1 MKRCQ
6 LLLILFLGCASIPL
20 AQVTPGQTT
29 PGQATSGQ
37 TIKGN
42 IVDDQ
47 SRALSAAS
55 VMLKKKTDS
64 AVVKIAVSDKD
75 GNFLFENINPGNY
88 FLNISFVGYAQHF
101 SDPFEVSSTA
111 NKTLTPIK
119 LSKNTGDL
127 KAVEVVV
134 KKPIVEIKADKTVLN
149 VEGSINAVG
158 QDALEL
164 LRKSPGVMVDKD
176 DNLSLSG
183 KNGVQVY
190 IDGRPTPLSGADLA
204 AYLKTLQSSS
214 IEAIEIITSPSAKY
228 DAAGNAGII
237 NIRLK
242 KNKAYGTNGSVNAG
256 FNQGIYPK
264 YLGGLSLNHRNKYIN
279 FYGNYNYNHSKNESW
294 MKIYRLQADT
304 LFDGSSTGQFR
315 NNSHNFKAGVDY
327 SINSRNTIGVMFNG
341 NYADIRFNNN
351 SRTPISYVPTGEVVK
366 ILVAQNSSEGYRN
379 SSNFNLN
386 YRYADTTGKELN
398 VDADYG
404 MYRFMTDQLQPN
416 VYVDPV
422 TGSVVSS
429 RVYNMLSPSDI
440 NIYTLKADYQQNLHK
455 GKLGLGGKVSY
466 VNSLNDFQRFDV
478 LSSAKKL
485 DTLRSNAFEYKE
497 NINAVYLNY
506 DRAFKGFMIQL
517 GLRVENSNI
526 EGYSSGFRQDGT
538 GYMKYDSTFNRHYT
552 DFFPSAGITF
562 NKKPTSQFGIR
573 YSRRIDRPAYQ
584 DLNPFE
590 FKIDEY
596 TFQKGNTT
604 LRPQYT
610 NSISITHAYKYKLN
624 TVLTYS
630 HVKDVFTSLIDTAEK
645 SKAFIS
651 KSNLATQD
659 IVSLNVSYPLQIKWF
674 SAFINLNSYYTKYQA
689 DFGPGR
695 TIDLDVFAMSA
706 YLQNSF
712 NLGKGWKG
720 ELTGYYNSPSIW
732 QGTFKSKEMYGVDAG
747 ILKTLLKGKAT
758 AKVSVSDI
766 FKTMQWGGVSEFTG
780 QYISTRGGWESRQLK
795 LNFTYRFGNNQV
807 KAERQRKTGTEDEN
821 KRAGTQSSTGV
832 NN

>member
-1 MKRCQ
+1 MKRYQ
-6 LLLILFLGCASIPL
+6 LMLIVFLFCVSA
-20 AQVTPGQTT
+20 AFTQVN
-29 PGQATSGQ
+29 SGQ
-37 TIKGN
+37 TSNAQSAAALLIKGK
-42 IVDDQ
+42 ILDDQ
-47 SRALSAAS
+47 SRPLTGAS
-55 VMLKKKTDS
+55 VMLKKKRDS
-64 AVVKIAVSDKD
+64 SVVKIAVSDKD
-75 GNFLFENINPGNY
+75 GNFAFESINPGSY
-88 FLNISFVGYAQHF
+88 FVHISFVSYAHHLSQ
-101 SDPFEVSSTA
+101 PFELSATSQTVLPS
-111 NKTLTPIK
+111 IK

-134 KKPIVEIKADKTVLN
+134 KKPIVEIRADKTVLN

-190 IDGRPTPLSGADLA
+190 VDGRPTPLSGTDLA

-242 KNKAYGTNGSVNAG
+242 KNKAYGTNGSINAG

-294 MKIYRLQADT
+294 MTIYRIQLDT
-304 LFDGSSTGQFR
+304 LFDGHTTNQFR
-315 NNSHNFKAGVDY
+315 NQSHNFKAGVDY
-327 SINSRNTIGVMFNG
+327 SINNRNTVGVMFNG
-341 NYADIRFNNN
+341 NYADLRFNNN
-351 SRTPISYVPTGEVVK
+351 SRTPISYLPTGEVVK
-366 ILVAQNSSEGYRN
+366 ILAAQNNSEGFRN
-379 SSNFNLN
+379 STNFNLN

-404 MYRFMTDQLQPN
+404 IYRIMTDQMQPN
-416 VYVDPV
+416 IYFDPL
-422 TGSVVSS
+422 TGNVISAK
-429 RVYNMLSPSDI
+429 VYNMLSPSDI
-440 NIYTLKADYQQNLHK
+440 DIYSLKADYQKNLFK
-455 GKLGLGGKVSY
+455 GKLGLGGKLSY
-466 VNSLNDFQRFDV
+466 VSTINDFQRFDV
-478 LSSAKKL
+478 LRSVKKM

-497 NINAVYLNY
+497 NVNAVYVNY
-506 DRAFKGFMIQL
+506 DRAFKGFMVQI
-517 GLRVENSNI
+517 GFRVENTNI

-538 GYMKYDSTFNRHYT
+538 GYMKYDSTFNRNYT
-552 DFFPSAGITF
+552 DLFPSAGITF
-562 NKKPTSQFGIR
+562 NKKPTSQVGIR

-610 NSISITHAYKYKLN
+610 NSISITHTYKYKLN

-630 HVKDVFTSLIDTAEK
+630 HVKDVFTSLVDTAEK
-645 SKAFIS
+645 SKAFLS

-674 SAFINLNSYYTKYQA
+674 TAFVNLNSYYTKYQA

-695 TIDLDVFAMSA
+695 TIDLDVFAMGI
-706 YLQNSF
+706 YLQNSIK
-712 NLGKGWKG
+712 LGKGWTG
-720 ELTGYYNSPSIW
+720 EVTGYYNSPSIW

-747 ILKTLLKGKAT
+747 ILKTLFKGKAT

-766 FKTMQWGGVSEFTG
+766 FKTMQWGGTSEFSG
-780 QYISTRGGWESRQLK
+780 QYINNKGGWESRQLK
-795 LNFTYRFGNNQV
+795 LNFTYRFGNTQV
-807 KAERQRKTGTEDEN
+807 KAARQRKTGAEDEN
-821 KRAGTQSSTGV
+821 KRVGSQSTGV
-832 NN
+832 N

>member
-1 MKRCQ
+1 MKRHQ
-6 LLLILFLGCASIPL
+6 LFLIVLLSCVSTAF
-20 AQVTPGQTT
+20 AQIKSPQTT
-29 PGQATSGQ
+29 NGQAASGQ
-37 TIKGN
+37 AVKGN

-47 SRALSAAS
+47 SKPLAGAS
-55 VMLKKKTDS
+55 VMLKKSADS
-64 AVVKIAVSDKD
+64 SVVKIAVSDKA
-75 GNFLFENINPGNY
+75 GNFSFENIIQGTY
-88 FLNISFVGYAQHF
+88 FLHISFVGYAHHF
-101 SDPFEVSSTA
+101 SKPFELST
-111 NKTLTPIK
+111 TSQSVLPSIK

-134 KKPIVEIKADKTVLN
+134 KKPIVEIRADKTVLN

-158 QDALEL
+158 QDALDL

-183 KNGVQVY
+183 KNGVKVY
-190 IDGRPTPLSGADLA
+190 IDGRPTPLAGTDLA

-279 FYGNYNYNHSKNESW
+279 FYGNYNYNHAKNQSW
-294 MKIYRLQADT
+294 MNIYRIQLDT
-304 LFDGSSTGQFR
+304 LFDGSSTNIFR
-315 NNSHNFKAGVDY
+315 NQSHNFKAGVDY
-327 SINSRNTIGVMFNG
+327 SINSRNTVGVMFNG
-341 NYADIRFNNN
+341 NYADLSFNNN

-366 ILVAQNSSEGYRN
+366 ILAAQNNSEGFRN
-379 SSNFNLN
+379 STNFNLN

-398 VDADYG
+398 IDGDYG
-404 MYRFMTDQLQPN
+404 IYRIMTDQLQPN
-416 VYVDPV
+416 IYFDPV
-422 TGSVVSS
+422 TGNVISS
-429 RVYNMLSPSDI
+429 KVYNMLSPSEIDI
-440 NIYTLKADYQQNLHK
+440 YSLKADYQQNLYK
-455 GKLGLGGKVSY
+455 GKLGIGGKVSY
-466 VNSLNDFQRFDV
+466 VNSINDFQRFDV
-478 LSSAKKL
+478 LRSVKQM

-497 NINAVYLNY
+497 NVNAVYVNY
-506 DRAFKGFMIQL
+506 DRPFKGFMVQI
-517 GLRVENSNI
+517 GFRVENTNI

-538 GYMKYDSTFNRHYT
+538 GYMKYDSTFKRNYT
-552 DFFPSAGITF
+552 DLFPSAGITF
-562 NKKPTSQFGIR
+562 NKKPTSQIGIR

-596 TFQKGNTT
+596 TFQKGNTN

-610 NSISITHAYKYKLN
+610 NSISVTHTYKYKLN

-630 HVKDVFTSLIDTAEK
+630 HVKDVFTSLVDTAEK
-645 SKAFIS
+645 SKAFLS

-659 IVSLNVSYPLQIKWF
+659 IVSLNISYPLQIKWF
-674 SAFINLNSYYTKYQA
+674 SAFMNLNSYYTHYQA

-695 TIDLDVFAMSA
+695 TIDLDVFALGI
-706 YLQNSF
+706 YLQNSA
-712 NLGKGWKG
+712 NLGKGWSA

-747 ILKTLLKGKAT
+747 VLKTLLKGKAT

-766 FKTMQWGGVSEFTG
+766 FKTMQWGGTSSFSG
-780 QYISTRGGWESRQLK
+780 QYINNKGGWESRQLK
-795 LNFTYRFGNNQV
+795 LNFTYRFGSTQV
-807 KAERQRKTGTEDEN
+807 KAARQRKTGAEDEN
-821 KRAGTQSSTGV
+821 KRVGS
-832 NN
+832 